1 MLPLSGLVRAYQRV
15 SDHHGPG
22 APLEALISRH
32 AKPHAR
38 GSYPVVGTSP
48 RPLSRSTPEPSKEA
62 TSGQPASTLWPPP
75 TPSLEV
81 ATPHVKPSI
90 EEGPKQ
96 PLSPMGEGPHITS
109 SNPSLGPPAMIL
121 PCNGVAGK
129 PSISKRESALEVRWS
144 SLLLYP
150 STLQQTGT
158 PSPPKAQDE
167 ATIVEDMTVESIAK
181 GEQQIKALRHE
192 LKDANRQLGK
202 VNEEKRLLEK
212 QLSTKS
218 DELVA
223 TQLAVEEAKG
233 AWKDEKN
240 QASE

>member
-1 MLPLSGLVRAYQRV
+1 
-15 SDHHGPG
+15 
-22 APLEALISRH
+22 
-32 AKPHAR
+32 
-38 GSYPVVGTSP
+38 
-48 RPLSRSTPEPSKEA
+48 
-62 TSGQPASTLWPPP
+62 
-75 TPSLEV
+75 
-81 ATPHVKPSI
+81 
-90 EEGPKQ
+90 
-96 PLSPMGEGPHITS
+96 
-109 SNPSLGPPAMIL
+109 MIL

-192 LKDANRQLGK
+192 LKDAHRQLGK